1 MSHTPAPQEVRAA
14 REAAELTQ
22 AEAAAL
28 VYLGHPNRWSEIERG
43 VYPMHSGLWELFR
56 IKTGQ
61 QQAPRKAAKTA

>member
-43 VYPMHSGLWELFR
+43 VYPMHPAVWELFTIKAAR
-56 IKTGQ
+56 IAK
-61 QQAPRKAAKTA
+61 KAAKTA